1 MKSKIDSVYIKHNG
15 DRIYQGDILRDFK
28 YQDRISIEDNKI
40 KIQERN
46 IPYLIVLTQDCDLE
60 WDFNNHKENEIDQD
74 KTKDKLNQDKFLH
87 SILIC
92 PAYPAEKVRLGTHLE
107 ELGLTME
114 KLNSSRW
121 NLVKTNQN
129 SRYYF
134 LDNNSDLQIPD
145 LVIDFKHYYSIPR
158 DILYKEIKKHY
169 IGSINEL
176 FRECL
181 SQRFAFYLSRIGLP
195 LIKAEVCEK

>member
-1 MKSKIDSVYIKHNG
+1 MKSKIDSIYIHHNG
-15 DRIYQGDILRDFK
+15 DRVYQGDILRDFE
-28 YQDRISIEDNKI
+28 YQEWVSIEDKKI
-40 KIQERN
+40 KIQERI
-46 IPYLIVLTQDCDLE
+46 IPYLLVLTQDCDLE
-60 WDFNNHKENEIDQD
+60 WDFNNHKENENGQD
-74 KTKDKLNQDKFLH
+74 ESDQDKFLH

-107 ELGLTME
+107 ELNLTMK
-114 KLNSSRW
+114 KLNSARW

-129 SRYYF
+129 SRYHF
-134 LDNNSDLQIPD
+134 LDNNSVLQIPN

-158 DILYKEIKKHY
+158 NILYGKIKKHY

-195 LIKAEVCEK
+195 LLNAEVCEK